1 MKFLSKEEIKQ
12 LDSTSA
18 NQQLNLLLTTYDLTC
33 PISKLDHKIWMIA
46 DDIANQLLWLEEHIH
61 KLSFEKDTV

>member
-61 KLSFEKDTV
+61 RLSLEQDTV

>member
-18 NQQLNLLLTTYDLTC
+18 NQQLKLLHSIYDVEC

-61 KLSFEKDTV
+61 RLSLEQEPA

>member
-1 MKFLSKEEIKQ
+1 MKFLTKEEIQQ
-12 LDSTSA
+12 LDSTAA

-33 PISKLDHKIWMIA
+33 PISKLDHKIWMIT
-46 DDIANQLLWLEEHIH
+46 DTITNQLLWLEEHIH